1 MVPSSYT
8 EKNFVRLLTNSEGEQ
23 GGLGMTGS
31 QRRCWLFRESSKE
44 IFLGEFHYNL
54 QFEPPTHL

>member
-1 MVPSSYT
+1 M
-8 EKNFVRLLTNSEGEQ
+8 GQ

-44 IFLGEFHYNL
+44 IFLENFIVTSSLNL
-54 QFEPPTHL
+54 LHIYDHELKGAKVQNKE